1 MKSEITLAQNFKV
14 KTSPKMNVYF
24 SDFFNVDP
32 AIIEEYGAFNISL
45 INDLPLFIDPFLL
58 FNSDKKEYQ
67 GLHREILKYVGFLR
81 DRSISMKISKGLLL
95 SWYCFPEVKQTWL
108 GYSEI
113 GNGGRGPGM
122 EFAKALNNNFNG
134 IFADF
139 DRKKISRDT
148 HLEKFCLIKEKI
160 GKDNISDFV
169 TNLIKRYL
177 LEYTQDFAKENIEP
191 TFLKK
196 FTVLRVT
203 FNYKTSSWAP
213 GTYVLPFNSLKDGVV
228 DHVLL
233 TPKDL
238 LTKDETWI
246 NKADL
251 FRQFPDIISS
261 VSNDE
266 LRSRLSFYF
275 SQNLPEPEYTKEGKE
290 KERSKKDITAAVMA
304 VIKEYPEL
312 LDYYIKYKEERGEEA
327 QSISEERV
335 QEVHSRFIEEL
346 SGFIHYL
353 ASETQFYKKS
363 GDTLAESY
371 ERVLFL
377 KNVIENKDGYR
388 IFYYKGEQIKREAE
402 AQIMFRLTWCASPS
416 AVARE
421 ANEGRGPADFII
433 SRGAMDKTVIE
444 FKLASNKKLAQN
456 LEKQVE
462 IYKKAH
468 DTDKS
473 IKVIIFFSSKEEE
486 KTRKVLNDLG
496 LSGEKYI
503 VLIDA
508 RNDNKPSA
516 SKA

>member
-1 MKSEITLAQNFKV
+1 
-14 KTSPKMNVYF
+14 MNVYF

-32 AIIEEYGAFNISL
+32 DAIEEYGAFNISL

-67 GLHREILKYVGFLR
+67 DLHKEILRYVAFLR
-81 DRSISMKISKGLLL
+81 DRSTSMKITAGLLR

-113 GNGGRGPGM
+113 GNSGRGPGI
-122 EFAKALNNNFNG
+122 EFARALNNNLNG
-134 IFADF
+134 IFFDF
-139 DRKKISRDT
+139 DNKKISRSA
-148 HLEKFCLIKEKI
+148 HLEKFCLIKENA

-177 LEYTQDFAKENIEP
+177 LEYTQEFAKEHIEP
-191 TFLKK
+191 SLLRK
-196 FTVLRVT
+196 FTVPHVS
-203 FNYKTSSWAP
+203 FNYKTNSWISD
-213 GTYVLPFNSLKDGVV
+213 VFLLPINIIGDGKI
-228 DHVLL
+228 DYVLL

-246 NKADL
+246 NKSDL
-251 FRQFPDIISS
+251 FDQFQDIVSS

-266 LRSRLSFYF
+266 LRSQLNFYF
-275 SQNLPEPEYTKEGKE
+275 SQNLPEPEYTKKGKE
-290 KERSKKDITAAVMA
+290 KAPRKKDIAVAVVA
-304 VIKEYPEL
+304 VIKKYPEL
-312 LDYYIKYKEERGEEA
+312 LDYYIKYKEEHGEEA

-335 QEVHSRFIEEL
+335 QEVHSLFVEEL
-346 SGFIHYL
+346 SSFIHYL
-353 ASETQFYKKS
+353 SSKTQFYKKS
-363 GDTLAESY
+363 GDTLSESY

-388 IFYYKGEQIKREAE
+388 IFYYKGEPIKRESDL
-402 AQIMFRLTWCASPS
+402 QIMFRLAWCASPS
-416 AVARE
+416 AVTRE
-421 ANEGRGPADFII
+421 ANEGRGPADFVI
-433 SRGAMDKTVIE
+433 SRGAMDKTIIE
-444 FKLASNKKLAQN
+444 FKLASSKKLAQN
-456 LEKQVE
+456 LENQVE

-473 IKVIIFFSSKEEE
+473 IKVIIFFSAEEEE
-486 KTRKVLNDLG
+486 KVRKVLKDLG
-496 LSGEKYI
+496 LSDEKYI

-516 SKA
+516 SKV

>member
-1 MKSEITLAQNFKV
+1 
-14 KTSPKMNVYF
+14 MNVYF

-32 AIIEEYGAFNISL
+32 AAIEEYGAFNISL

-67 GLHREILKYVGFLR
+67 NLHKDILKYVAFLR
-81 DRSISMKISKGLLL
+81 DRSTSMKIGDGLLR

-113 GNGGRGPGM
+113 GNRGRGPGIG
-122 EFAKALNNNFNG
+122 FARALNDNLNG
-134 IFADF
+134 IFSDF
-139 DRKKISRDT
+139 DSKKISQSA
-148 HLEKFCLIKEKI
+148 HLEKFCLIKENT

-177 LEYTQDFAKENIEP
+177 LEYTQEFAKEHIEP
-191 TFLKK
+191 SLLKK
-196 FTVLRVT
+196 FTIPRVS
-203 FNYKTSSWAP
+203 FNYKTSSWASD
-213 GTYVLPFNSLKDGVV
+213 TYLLPVNGIKAEAI

-246 NKADL
+246 NKSDL
-251 FRQFPDIISS
+251 FEQFQDIVSS

-266 LRSRLSFYF
+266 LRSQLSFYF
-275 SQNLPEPEYTKEGKE
+275 SQNLPDPEYTKKGKE
-290 KERSKKDITAAVMA
+290 KAPNKKDVTAAVVA
-304 VIKEYPEL
+304 VIKKYPEL
-312 LDYYIKYKEERGEEA
+312 LDYYIKYKEEHGDEA

-335 QEVHSRFIEEL
+335 QEVHSLFVDEL
-346 SGFIHYL
+346 SGFIHQL
-353 ASETQFYKKS
+353 ASITQFYKKS
-363 GDTLAESY
+363 GDTLSESY

-388 IFYYKGEQIKREAE
+388 IFYYKGAPIKRESDV
-402 AQIMFRLTWCASPS
+402 QIMFRLTWCASPS
-416 AVARE
+416 AVTRE

-433 SRGAMDKTVIE
+433 SNGAMDKTVVE
-444 FKLASNKKLAQN
+444 FKLASNNKLAQN
-456 LEKQVE
+456 LENQVE

-473 IKVIIFFSSKEEE
+473 IKVIIFFSVEEEE
-486 KTRKVLNDLG
+486 KTRNILKDLG
-496 LSGEKYI
+496 LTDEKYV